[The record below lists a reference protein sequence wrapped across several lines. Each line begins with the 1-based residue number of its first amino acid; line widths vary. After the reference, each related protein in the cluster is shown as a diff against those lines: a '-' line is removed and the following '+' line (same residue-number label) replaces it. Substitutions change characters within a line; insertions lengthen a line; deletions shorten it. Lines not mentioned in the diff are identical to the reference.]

1 MIHCS
6 KKVPALMAVIL
17 SASLLLAPVTY
28 AVEVH
33 DSISYDTLRK
43 IYDETRGIHDDTGKI
58 KDFSDKIAENTK
70 ESKDAQKKDVAA
82 LGTSPLGDIVQQ
94 VKDTLD
100 LFKNSYKSFSNE
112 VDDILWTVNDGLGSI
127 VFGQGAKDADGK
139 PLGGG
144 MVIKTPNCWGTGGQE
159 VVIST
164 PEQTHDILTSC
175 IPPLGEIGADGKP
188 IPFRT
193 KADGSAD
200 FSLSARQ
207 AALLSAVGY
216 LMKQNEHTLNIYNKL
231 NGYLL
236 GYEKQLDK
244 LLEMNAAIGK
254 QGMSGSVAAQQV
266 ANDIAYVRGKME
278 HIRAAMNAL
287 DGQQTILNQQIDAQ
301 KQVNDDLVRRG
312 QEEATTQ
319 SQYAAAERGRAAM
332 AAYKA
337 KYGSA
342 LAQ

>member
-6 KKVPALMAVIL
+6 KKVPALMAAML

-28 AVEVH
+28 AEYPVH
-33 DSISYDTLRK
+33 DSQANETLQK
-43 IYDETRGIHDDTGKI
+43 ILKETEDINKE
-58 KDFSDKIAENTK
+58 SQKIADNTEK
-70 ESKDAQKKDVAA
+70 SKNAQEKDVAA
-82 LGTSPLGDIVQQ
+82 WGTSTLGKIDKIIQQ
-94 VKDTLD
+94 VQDTLKD
-100 LFKNSYKSFSNE
+100 FKNSYENFSKG

-207 AALLSAVGY
+207 AAILSAVGY

-244 LLEMNAAIGK
+244 LLEMNAAIGQ

-287 DGQQTILNQQIDAQ
+287 DGQQTILNQQIEAQ

-312 QEEATTQ
+312 QEEATSQ
-319 SQYAAAERGRAAM
+319 SKYTAADRGRASM

>member
-6 KKVPALMAVIL
+6 KKVPALMAAML

-28 AVEVH
+28 AVNVEDVESH
-33 DSISYDTLRK
+33 RILTNIWKETKK
-43 IYDETRGIHDDTGKI
+43 IDK
-58 KDFSDKIAENTK
+58 KSQKIADNTEK
-70 ESKDAQKKDVAA
+70 SKNAQEKDVAA
-82 LGTSPLGDIVQQ
+82 WGTSTLGKIDDFIKKVQNTLENF
-94 VKDTLD
+94 KD
-100 LFKNSYKSFSNE
+100 SYQNFSKG

-175 IPPLGEIGADGKP
+175 IPPLGEIGADGKAV
-188 IPFRT
+188 PFRT

-244 LLEMNAAIGK
+244 LLEMNAEIGK

-287 DGQQTILNQQIDAQ
+287 DGQQTILNQQIEAQ

-319 SQYAAAERGRAAM
+319 SQYAAAERGRADL

>member
-6 KKVPALMAVIL
+6 KKVPALMAAML

-28 AVEVH
+28 AEYPVH
-33 DSISYDTLRK
+33 DSQANETLQK
-43 IYDETRGIHDDTGKI
+43 ILKETEDINKE
-58 KDFSDKIAENTK
+58 SQKIADNTEK
-70 ESKDAQKKDVAA
+70 SKNAQEKDVAA
-82 LGTSPLGDIVQQ
+82 WGTSPLGDIVQQ

-236 GYEKQLDK
+236 CYEKQLDK

-254 QGMSGSVAAQQV
+254 QEGMFGSVAAQQV

-287 DGQQTILNQQIDAQ
+287 DGQQTILNQQIEAQ

-319 SQYAAAERGRAAM
+319 SQYAAAERGRASM

>member
-6 KKVPALMAVIL
+6 KKVPALMAAML
-17 SASLLLAPVTY
+17 SASLLLAPMSY
-28 AVEVH
+28 AYEVH
-33 DSISYDTLRK
+33 DQTANDTLQK
-43 IYDETRGIHDDTGKI
+43 ILDET
-58 KDFSDKIAENTK
+58 KDINK
-70 ESKDAQKKDVAA
+70 ESQKIVDNTEKSKNAQEKDVAA
-82 LGTSPLGDIVQQ
+82 WGTSTLGKIDDFIKKVQ
-94 VKDTLD
+94 KTLED
-100 LFKNSYKSFSNE
+100 FKGSYQNFSKG

-139 PLGGG
+139 PVGGG

-159 VVIST
+159 IVIST